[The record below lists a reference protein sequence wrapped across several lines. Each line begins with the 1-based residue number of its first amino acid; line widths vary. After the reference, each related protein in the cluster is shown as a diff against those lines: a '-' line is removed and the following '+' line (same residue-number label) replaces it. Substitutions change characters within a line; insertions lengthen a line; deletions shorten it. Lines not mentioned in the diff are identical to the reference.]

1 MINYEITVTHH
12 YRASIDTTFSSLDIV
27 RVVGSEITRKY
38 NNQKYSYLDALA
50 ELEKIIEKEYDA
62 ELNNDAYYINNEM
75 VYKVGTKQFTYEGFT
90 YKVECDDDFLFEWCP
105 ECEDEAKLLP
115 YFAPQFC
122 ECGHILLPCSM
133 CENTPCSKC
142 PLENLKKYMEET
154 HNEIVFDRGV
164 LRLNGRYMRDLADV
178 LNSDYNGHLYSGRKV
193 FWVDPCFHSA
203 EEHTSDWKEIDSVYF
218 EDEEVYSG
226 TIKFKDGTEAYII
239 ECYI

>member
-105 ECEDEAKLLP
+105 ECEDEAKLIP

-133 CENTPCSKC
+133 CENTPCSNC

>member
-12 YRASIDTTFSSLDIV
+12 YRAGIDTTFSSLDIV

-62 ELNNDAYYINNEM
+62 ELKDGAYYINNEM
-75 VYKVGTKQFTYEGFT
+75 VYKIGTNQFTYEGFT
-90 YKVECDDDFLFEWCP
+90 FKAEWDEDVQYEWCP
-105 ECEDEAKLLP
+105 ECDDEAKLIP

-164 LRLNGRYMRDLADV
+164 LRLNGKYMRNLADV
-178 LNSDYNGHLYSGRKV
+178 LNSDYNAYLYSGRKV
-193 FWVDPCFHSA
+193 FWVDPCFHRA

-218 EDEEVYSG
+218 EDDVYSG
-226 TIKFKDGTEAYII
+226 TIKFKDGTEAYIA

>member
-1 MINYEITVTHH
+1 MNNYEITITHH

-27 RVVGSEITRKY
+27 RIVGSEITRKY

-75 VYKVGTKQFTYEGFT
+75 VYKVGNKQFTYEGFT
-90 YKVECDDDFLFEWCP
+90 YKVERDDDFLFEWCP

-133 CENTPCSKC
+133 CENTPCSNC
-142 PLENLKKYMEET
+142 PLENLKEYMEET

-164 LRLNGRYMRDLADV
+164 LRLNGRYMRNLADV
-178 LNSDYNGHLYSGRKV
+178 LDSDYNIHLYSGRKV

-203 EEHTSDWKEIDSVYF
+203 EEHTSDWKEIDGVYF